1 MQNVIHNNLY
11 SNRRTAATT
20 VSNFQLASTAS
31 NKLCPKAAKFDTDFL
46 SKCHQNPFNQASYR
60 WHGRAD
66 NCYYIAIGK
75 RSIAMSVF
83 VCSACVCVRVCVFVC
98 PRSYLLNYTSNLHQI
113 SVHVIPTAAARSSS
127 GGVVICYVLPV
138 LWLTSYLLI
147 SQPRLLD
154 VAAPLKGSAHAALD
168 LAINCAQ

>member
-83 VCSACVCVRVCVFVC
+83 VCSACVCVRVCVCVCLSEVISSELHVQSSPNFCARYTYGRGSVLLWRCSDILCTSGFVDD
-98 PRSYLLNYTSNLHQI
+98 
-113 SVHVIPTAAARSSS
+113 VIFAHK
-127 GGVVICYVLPV
+127 
-138 LWLTSYLLI
+138 
-147 SQPRLLD
+147 PRLLD
-154 VAAPLKGSAHAALD
+154 VAAHG
-168 LAINCAQ
+168 

>member
-66 NCYYIAIGK
+66 SCYYSDREAEYCDE
-75 RSIAMSVF
+75 R
-83 VCSACVCVRVCVFVC
+83 VCLQCMCVCACVCVCLSEVISSELHVQSSPNFCAR
-98 PRSYLLNYTSNLHQI
+98 YTYG
-113 SVHVIPTAAARSSS
+113 RSSVLLWRCSDMLCTS
-127 GGVVICYVLPV
+127 GFVDDVIF
-138 LWLTSYLLI
+138 
-147 SQPRLLD
+147 
-154 VAAPLKGSAHAALD
+154 AHKPT
-168 LAINCAQ
+168 